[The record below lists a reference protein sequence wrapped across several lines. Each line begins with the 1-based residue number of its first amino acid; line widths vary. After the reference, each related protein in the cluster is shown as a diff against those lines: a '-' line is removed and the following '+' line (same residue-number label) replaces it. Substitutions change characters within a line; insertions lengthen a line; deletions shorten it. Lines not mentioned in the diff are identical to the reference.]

1 MLLMVGGICVLY
13 SVALSGLDP
22 FPVVVSL
29 PSRIFAVF
37 LFFLFLGFFMGIPL
51 PLGIALL
58 QKSTPELVPWAWAV
72 NGCFS
77 VLSPI
82 LAVMLALA
90 MGYSLVMLTGA
101 GLYFAGYLCIR
112 PERNSLS

>member
-1 MLLMVGGICVLY
+1 MP
-13 SVALSGLDP
+13 A
-22 FPVVVSL
+22 
-29 PSRIFAVF
+29 RIIAVF
-37 LFFLFLGFFMGIPL
+37 LLFLPLGFFMGIPL

-90 MGYSLVMLTGA
+90 VGYSLVILTGA
-101 GLYFAGYLCIR
+101 GLYFAGYLCMR
-112 PERNSLS
+112 PSRNSLS